1 MAKTTMPVE
10 VVGVVEMTT
19 TSPTARRGRSRTW
32 ITGPPVLVNMLGSI
46 AAWCACVSSLVEA
59 LKESDSVGSCRS
71 AS

>member
-1 MAKTTMPVE
+1 MAKTTMPVA

-32 ITGPPVLVNMLGSI
+32 ITGPPVLVKKLGSN
-46 AAWCACVSSLVEA
+46 AACFACVSSLVEA
-59 LKESDSVGSCRS
+59 LNERESVGSCKS